1 MLDKEKSSPIFIAGG
16 SGMVGSAIIRALKEK
31 KFSNILHPTH
41 KELDLSN
48 QKETFDFLKSTE
60 PYTVIIAA
68 ARVGGIHANNTYP
81 AQFIYDNL
89 AIGTNLIHGSF
100 LAGVKKLIFLGSS
113 CIYPRNAPQ
122 PLQENA
128 LLTSPLEPTN
138 EAYAL
143 AKIACLKQC
152 QFYRK
157 QYGVNFFSVMPTNLY
172 GPKDNYHPENS
183 HVLPALIQR
192 FHFAKM
198 QNLETVSIW
207 GTGTP
212 LREFLHVADLADA
225 VLHLLT
231 LNPPS
236 IPDWVNI
243 GSSIE
248 ISIKDLG
255 LMIKKIVDF
264 KGAIHFDTSKPD
276 GTPRKILDSSKIK
289 NLGWAPKISLESG
302 IRQTYQDFLQ
312 ETNH

>member
-1 MLDKEKSSPIFIAGG
+1 
-16 SGMVGSAIIRALKEK
+16 MVGSAIIRALKEK
-31 KFSNILHPTH
+31 NFSNILCPTH

-48 QKETFDFLKSTE
+48 QKQTFDFLKSNQ
-60 PYTVIIAA
+60 PHIVIIAA

-100 LAGVKKLIFLGSS
+100 LASVKKLIFLGSS

-122 PLQENA
+122 PLQESA
-128 LLTSPLEPTN
+128 LLTSPLESTN
-138 EAYAL
+138 EAYAI
-143 AKIACLKQC
+143 AKIACLKQS

-157 QYGVNFFSVMPTNLY
+157 QYDVNFFSVMPTNLY

-192 FHFAKM
+192 FHLAKK
-198 QNLETVSIW
+198 QNLDSVSIW
-207 GTGTP
+207 GTGTA

-225 VLHLLT
+225 ILHLLT
-231 LNPPS
+231 LNPAS
-236 IPDWVNI
+236 IPDWINI
-243 GSSIE
+243 GSSTE

-255 LMIKKIVDF
+255 TLIKNIVDF
-264 KGAIHFDTSKPD
+264 KGSLYFDASKPD

-289 NLGWAPKISLESG
+289 SLGWAPKISLENG
-302 IRQTYQDFLQ
+302 IRQTYQDFLK
-312 ETNH
+312 ETNC